1 MRTTFPQAA
10 HGDPV
15 RDVGRTMAR
24 ENLDLLPI
32 VGDAG
37 ELVGVVSERALA
49 RRYIRES
56 RETSRL
62 DAPTAVRAIVDVLE
76 GDLLVGEPER
86 EVTGRVWVLAMA
98 TESLPTGFGPGDV
111 VVVGDRPDA
120 QRIAIDVGVAVL
132 VTSNGTAPPDDV
144 LEAAR
149 EHGAAVIRLQPRQL
163 RLWPHDHALLA
174 VPRADGPRAADRA
187 ARRPAGRHHRR
198 GQGRRLPGRGGAG
211 RDPQAGRSRHAL
223 GPGRPG
229 AAARAARRPRR
240 AGPERRRRST
250 RRRSSRSS
258 TTTTSARSRPAS
270 RCARRSIPSARRPR
284 WWSSASAR
292 TGWSRAARRRR
303 CCSAPCCRTR

>member
-1 MRTTFPQAA
+1 MGRIYVTGHRNPDTDSIASAIGYAELMGRLDTRNEYAPVRLGEVNAQTRWVLERAEVPEPELLEHVRLRVRDVMRTTVPQAA

-76 GDLLVGEPER
+76 GDLLVGDPER

-120 QRIAIDVGVAVL
+120 QRIAVDVGVAVL

-149 EHGAAVIRLQPRQL
+149 EHGAAVIRSNL
-163 RLWPHDHALLA
+163 DSY
-174 VPRADGPRAADRA
+174 VSAA
-187 ARRPAGRHHRR
+187 
-198 GQGRRLPGRGGAG
+198 
-211 RDPQAGRSRHAL
+211 
-223 GPGRPG
+223 
-229 AAARAARRPRR
+229 
-240 AGPERRRRST
+240 
-250 RRRSSRSS
+250 
-258 TTTTSARSRPAS
+258 
-270 RCARRSIPSARRPR
+270 
-284 WWSSASAR
+284 
-292 TGWSRAARRRR
+292 
-303 CCSAPCCRTR
+303 